1 MEHFTVRHA
10 RYAPGARMAAHLHD
24 TPSLCVVLA
33 GSYQETIRARTAEQV
48 SGSLLFCP
56 PDEPHS
62 QVFSRAGA
70 SKLIITPDPVAL
82 ACLDTAVRL
91 DEAPGICSAEVG
103 RLGRRMVAEMAN
115 GDGFSRVALEGLS
128 CELLA
133 LFGRGASRAADTSAR
148 WLKDACDYIAAHTA
162 GAISVRE
169 IAAAIACHPVRQSR
183 AFRRQHGVTIGQY
196 QRRLRITQASDL
208 LRGTRM
214 PLAEIAQVCGFCDQA
229 HLSRVFKAELGC
241 TPAAFRRCA

>member
-1 MEHFTVRHA
+1 
-10 RYAPGARMAAHLHD
+10 MAAHLHD
-24 TPSLCVVLA
+24 TPSFCVVLA
-33 GSYQETIRARTAEQV
+33 GSYQETIRARSAEHV
-48 SGSLLFCP
+48 SGALLFCP

-62 QVFSRAGA
+62 QVFGRTGA
-70 SKLIITPDPVAL
+70 SKLIITPDAVAL
-82 ACLDTAVRL
+82 TCLDTVVRL
-91 DEAPGICSAEVG
+91 DEAPSICSAEVG
-103 RLGRRMVAEMAN
+103 RLGRRMVAELAN
-115 GDGFSRVALEGLS
+115 GDSFSRVALEGLS

-133 LFGRGASRAADTSAR
+133 LFGRSASRAAETPAR
-148 WLKDACDYIAAHTA
+148 WLKDACDYIAAHPA

-169 IAAAIACHPVRQSR
+169 IAAAIACHPARLSR

-208 LRGTRM
+208 LRATRM
-214 PLAEIAQVCGFCDQA
+214 PLAEIAQACGFCDQS